1 LDSKVN
7 VPGTVVAALGAACC
21 FAIAAV
27 LQQLAART
35 VPRED
40 SMQFG
45 LLLRLLRR
53 PLWLLG
59 AASML
64 AGYGL
69 QALALS
75 LGPVAL
81 VQPIV
86 VTELAFAIPL
96 AMWLD
101 RKRPGVREW
110 LGLGGVVVGVSTF
123 LLGATP
129 APGTSDPTFTV
140 WLLVLVPIGSLVAVV
155 LVAAARTKGPR
166 RSVLLG
172 AAAGLCFGVIAV
184 LTKATTFL
192 LAQGLNVAA
201 GHWEPYVLIAVGIL
215 ALVCSQSA
223 YQSGPI
229 AYSMPLHDLLEPTVA
244 VVIGIAA
251 LHERIPLDPR
261 SLAIIGIGAA
271 MACAGIVTLSRS
283 PVVHGEYLEHEH
295 DEPVVLLN
303 SRPLGLP
310 VSRRSHSDE
319 GRSRAASGDN
329 SSSSV

>member
-1 LDSKVN
+1 MNLA
-7 VPGTVVAALGAACC
+7 GTVFAALGAACC

-40 SMQFG
+40 SMRIK
-45 LLLRLLRR
+45 LLVQLVRR
-53 PLWLLG
+53 PLWLIG
-59 AASML
+59 AAAML
-64 AGYGL
+64 VGYGL

-86 VTELAFAIPL
+86 VTELAFAVPT

-110 LGLGGVVVGVSTF
+110 LGLGGVVIGVSTF
-123 LLGATP
+123 LLGAVP
-129 APGTSDPTFTV
+129 AAGSSAPTFTV
-140 WLLVLVPIGSLVAVV
+140 WLYVLVPTGSLVAAV
-155 LVAAARTKGPR
+155 LFAAARAKGPG

-192 LAQGLNVAA
+192 LGQGLNVAMTQ
-201 GHWEPYVLIAVGIL
+201 WEPYVLIGVGIL

-229 AYSMPLHDLLEPTVA
+229 AYSMPMHDLLEPSVA
-244 VVIGIAA
+244 VVIGITA
-251 LHERIPLDPR
+251 LNERIPLDPR

-271 MACAGIVTLSRS
+271 MSCVGIVVLSRS
-283 PVVHGEYLEHEH
+283 PIVHGEYLGHEH
-295 DEPVVLLN
+295 DDAPVVPG
-303 SRPLGLP
+303 RP
-310 VSRRSHSDE
+310 
-319 GRSRAASGDN
+319 
-329 SSSSV
+329 

>member
-1 LDSKVN
+1 MNLA
-7 VPGTVVAALGAACC
+7 GTIIAALGAACC

-27 LQQLAART
+27 LQQLAARA

-40 SMQFG
+40 SMKLK
-45 LLLRLLRR
+45 LLLQLFRR

-59 AASML
+59 VAAML

-101 RKRPGVREW
+101 KRRPGAREW
-110 LGLGGVVVGVSTF
+110 LGLGSLILGVSTF
-123 LLGATP
+123 LLGAVP
-129 APGTSDPTFTV
+129 APGSAHPTFAV
-140 WLLVLVPIGSLVAVV
+140 WLYVLVPIGSLIAATLFVASR
-155 LVAAARTKGPR
+155 AKGPR

-192 LAQGLNVAA
+192 LGQGLNVAVRQ
-201 GHWEPYVLIAVGIL
+201 WEPYVLVGVGIL

-229 AYSMPLHDLLEPTVA
+229 AYSMPMHDLLEPLVA
-244 VVIGIAA
+244 VIIGITA
-251 LHERIPLDPR
+251 LNERIPLDPR
-261 SLAIIGIGAA
+261 SLAIIGIGAG
-271 MACAGIVTLSRS
+271 MACAGILILSRS
-283 PVVHGEYLEHEH
+283 TVVHSEYLDHEH
-295 DEPVVLLN
+295 DGPLLV
-303 SRPLGLP
+303 SQSGTSKSSLHTPDAEHDRP
-310 VSRRSHSDE
+310 
-319 GRSRAASGDN
+319 
-329 SSSSV
+329 

>member
-1 LDSKVN
+1 MNLT
-7 VPGTVVAALGAACC
+7 GTVIAALGAACS

-40 SMQFG
+40 SMQIK
-45 LLLRLLRR
+45 LLLKLFRR

-59 AASML
+59 VAAML
-64 AGYGL
+64 GGYVL
-69 QALALS
+69 QAFALS
-75 LGPVAL
+75 FGPVAL

-101 RKRPGVREW
+101 KKRPGVWEW
-110 LGLGGVVVGVSTF
+110 LGLGGLVLGVSTF
-123 LLGATP
+123 LLEADP
-129 APGTSDPTFTV
+129 AAGSADPTFTV
-140 WLLVLVPIGSLVAVV
+140 WIYVLVPIGSLVA
-155 LVAAARTKGPR
+155 AALYAASQSRGPK

-172 AAAGLCFGVIAV
+172 AAAGLCFGVISV

-192 LAQGLNVAA
+192 LGQGLGFALRQ
-201 GHWEPYVLIAVGIL
+201 WEPYVLVGVGIL

-229 AYSMPLHDLLEPTVA
+229 AYSMPMHDLLEPSVA
-244 VVIGIAA
+244 VVIGITAFN
-251 LHERIPLDPR
+251 ERIPLDPR

-271 MACAGIVTLSRS
+271 MACAGIVILSRS
-283 PVVHGEYLEHEH
+283 PVVHGEYLEHER
-295 DEPVVLLN
+295 DSADFPYPDPSEA
-303 SRPLGLP
+303 
-310 VSRRSHSDE
+310 SDP
-319 GRSRAASGDN
+319 G
-329 SSSSV
+329 

>member
-1 LDSKVN
+1 MN
-7 VPGTVVAALGAACC
+7 VPGTVGAALGAAFC

-27 LQQLAART
+27 LQQLATRT
-35 VPRED
+35 VPPD
-40 SMQFG
+40 ASMQIG
-45 LLLRLLRR
+45 LLFRLLRR

-59 AASML
+59 AAAML

-69 QALALS
+69 QALALA

-101 RKRPGVREW
+101 RKRPGMREW
-110 LGLGGVVVGVSTF
+110 LGLAGVVGGVATF
-123 LLGATP
+123 LLGAVP
-129 APGTSDPTFTV
+129 APGTADPTLAV
-140 WLLVLVPIGSLVAVV
+140 WLCVLIPTGSLVVFV
-155 LVAAARTKGPR
+155 LMAAARATGPR

-172 AAAGLCFGVIAV
+172 AGAGLCFGVIAV

-192 LAQGLNVAA
+192 LAQGVSVAA
-201 GHWEPYVLIAVGIL
+201 RHWEPYVLIAVGIL

-244 VVIGIAA
+244 VVIGITA

-261 SLAIIGIGAA
+261 SLGITAIGAA

-295 DEPVVLLN
+295 DGRVVLKLA
-303 SRPLGLP
+303 SPATDT
-310 VSRRSHSDE
+310 RSKT
-319 GRSRAASGDN
+319 
-329 SSSSV
+329 

>member
-1 LDSKVN
+1 MNLA
-7 VPGTVVAALGAACC
+7 GTVLAALGAAGS

-40 SMQFG
+40 SMQIR
-45 LLLRLLRR
+45 LLLHLIRR

-59 AASML
+59 VAAML
-64 AGYGL
+64 VGYGL

-101 RKRPGVREW
+101 QKRPGLWEW

-123 LLGATP
+123 LLGAVP
-129 APGTSDPTFTV
+129 APGSADPTFTV
-140 WLLVLVPIGSLVAVV
+140 WLYVLVPTGSLVAAA
-155 LVAAARTKGPR
+155 LVAASRVKGPT
-166 RSVLLG
+166 RSLLLG

-192 LAQGLNVAA
+192 LGQGVDVALRQ
-201 GHWEPYVLIAVGIL
+201 WEPYALVGVGIL

-229 AYSMPLHDLLEPTVA
+229 AYSMPMHDLLEPSVA
-244 VVIGIAA
+244 VVIGVTA
-251 LHERIPLDPR
+251 LNERIPLDPR
-261 SLAIIGIGAA
+261 SLAILGIGAA

-283 PVVHGEYLEHEH
+283 PVVHGEYLEHERDGATVPGPDPTTSTDSSKSASH
-295 DEPVVLLN
+295 RLG
-303 SRPLGLP
+303 RGLP
-310 VSRRSHSDE
+310 RSFDRRH
-319 GRSRAASGDN
+319 
-329 SSSSV
+329 

>member
-1 LDSKVN
+1 MNLV
-7 VPGTVVAALGAACC
+7 GTVAAALGAVCG

-40 SMQFG
+40 SMQIK
-45 LLLRLLRR
+45 LLLLLLRR

-59 AASML
+59 VAAML

-101 RKRPGVREW
+101 RKRPGLREW
-110 LGLGGVVVGVSTF
+110 LGLAGVVFGVSTF
-123 LLGATP
+123 LLGAEP
-129 APGTSDPTFTV
+129 APGSADPTFTV
-140 WLLVLVPIGSLVAVV
+140 WLYVLVPTGSLVAVAIF
-155 LVAAARTKGPR
+155 AAARSSGPK

-184 LTKATTFL
+184 LTKTTTFL
-192 LAQGLNVAA
+192 LGQGLNVALRQ
-201 GHWEPYVLIAVGIL
+201 WEPYLLVGVGIL

-229 AYSMPLHDLLEPTVA
+229 AYSMPMHDLLEPSVA
-244 VVIGIAA
+244 AIIGITA
-251 LHERIPLDPR
+251 LNERIPLDPR
-261 SLAIIGIGAA
+261 SLAIIGIGAL
-271 MACAGIVTLSRS
+271 MACTGIVILSRS
-283 PVVHGEYLEHEH
+283 PVVHGEYLEHEREGS
-295 DEPVVLLN
+295 DVV
-303 SRPLGLP
+303 S
-310 VSRRSHSDE
+310 VRSS
-319 GRSRAASGDN
+319 
-329 SSSSV
+329 

>member
-1 LDSKVN
+1 MNLT
-7 VPGTVVAALGAACC
+7 GTVIAALGAACSY
-21 FAIAAV
+21 AIAAV

-40 SMQFG
+40 SMQIR
-45 LLLRLLRR
+45 LLLQLFRR

-59 AASML
+59 VAAML
-64 AGYGL
+64 VGYGL

-110 LGLGGVVVGVSTF
+110 LGLGGVVLGVSTF
-123 LLGATP
+123 LLGAVP
-129 APGTSDPTFTV
+129 TSGSADPTFTV
-140 WLLVLVPIGSLVAVV
+140 WLYVLVPTGSLVAAV
-155 LVAAARTKGPR
+155 LFVAARTKGPK

-184 LTKATTFL
+184 LTKATIFL
-192 LAQGLNVAA
+192 LGQGLGVALRQ
-201 GHWEPYVLIAVGIL
+201 WEPYVLVGVGIL

-229 AYSMPLHDLLEPTVA
+229 AYSMPMHDLLEPSVA
-244 VVIGIAA
+244 VVIGITA
-251 LHERIPLDPR
+251 LNERIPLDPR

-271 MACAGIVTLSRS
+271 MACAGIVILSQS
-283 PVVHGEYLEHEH
+283 PVVHGEYLEHEL
-295 DEPVVLLN
+295 DGAVVPGADPTN
-303 SRPLGLP
+303 T
-310 VSRRSHSDE
+310 SDE
-319 GRSRAASGDN
+319 GGPPVHRSGRG
-329 SSSSV
+329 SSR